1 LKTWHLEIVWSKS
14 KKMRLSVG
22 CSPSINLLSHLLL
35 ASPLS
40 LFPGQLWVALVVV
53 LVRMAGLVQVV
64 VLVPVAQLVL
74 PLKTELPVGLVMP
87 LP

>member
-1 LKTWHLEIVWSKS
+1 MWAALL
-14 KKMRLSVG
+14 
-22 CSPSINLLSHLLL
+22 PINLLSHHLL

-64 VLVPVAQLVL
+64 ELVPVVHLVVL
-74 PLKTELPVGLVMP
+74 ALEAELPVGLVMP